1 MNNPYAQYQT
11 QNIATAP
18 PEKLLIM
25 LYDGAIKFLKQGL
38 KALDEKKYD
47 DFSYYISR
55 TQDIISEL
63 MVTLDMDYEISK
75 NLYQLYDYFMYRL
88 IHGNVKKDRQSIE
101 EVQKHLEELRETWV
115 QAAAAKEKATI

>member
-1 MNNPYAQYQT
+1 MNNPYAQYQQ

-38 KALDEKKYD
+38 KALDDKKYD

-88 IHGNVKKDRQSIE
+88 IHGSVKKERESIE
-101 EVQKHLEELRETWV
+101 EVQKHLEELREAWV
-115 QAAAAKEKATI
+115 QAAAAKEKAAT